1 MSRLANALDDTRK
14 ERSENRINERF
25 MMITYGIVSSK
36 HYLENL
42 DIIIELPSEGIRGDD
57 ELIATQINFEEMRNA
72 DIATV
77 LVVVTMTT

>member
-1 MSRLANALDDTRK
+1 
-14 ERSENRINERF
+14 
-25 MMITYGIVSSK
+25 MITYGIVSSK

-42 DIIIELPSEGIRGDD
+42 EYLDDLELLGNLDLIIELPSERIRGND
-57 ELIATQINFEEMRNA
+57 ELIATQINFEEMRDA